1 MNVNIVKLLI
11 KMFSTLTQKINLP
24 FQRPTADSLALSV
37 VCLLTVRV
45 LDISDKKNKDKIQRK
60 NKLDRTK
67 TIKKRFNKKKCRND
81 DQKL

>member
-24 FQRPTADSLALSV
+24 FQRPTADSLTLSV

-45 LDISDKKNKDKIQRK
+45 LDISDKKTT
-60 NKLDRTK
+60 TK
-67 TIKKRFNKKKCRND
+67 SRGKTN
-81 DQKL
+81 

>member
-1 MNVNIVKLLI
+1 M
-11 KMFSTLTQKINLP
+11 NLP

>member
-45 LDISDKKNKDKIQRK
+45 LDISDKKNNNKIQRK

-67 TIKKRFNKKKCRND
+67 TIKK
-81 DQKL
+81 